1 MVGSV
6 RTKERCRKCGGKFE
20 GEPLC
25 CPFCLT
31 TPKRY
36 FVDFSWPSQGRIKLY
51 SDQQGFP
58 LDSWERASR
67 LLNAIRYEVDQGKFD
82 PREYVSQ
89 GHLSLMF
96 ANYAREWLQRRE
108 LEYERGHIV
117 KSYLIE
123 MRDYVRRYYLPFFAK
138 FNIRDIRE
146 GHIED
151 FRNWL
156 PPHLSAKTIHNI
168 LGILHKLF
176 KDAFRRKDI
185 LVLPEFPKVEKGD
198 PVTRWISE
206 EEQRLVLAQMDDPV
220 RRAFY
225 LFLMKQGCRPGEAR
239 ALKWENLDLKNGYVT
254 IAASFNINEFKPYTK
269 ERDVRYLP
277 LHPEVW
283 KVLLS
288 LPRQLSGWVF
298 TLNGKPLTQWTASDY
313 WRRAAR
319 KAKIRVCCYQGTRHS
334 LASQAINRG
343 VSERKIGDMLGH
355 KTLTSTR
362 RYAKLHADSL
372 KEVWGEELHQQENG
386 RVPKPSPRSRD
397 RKKRP

>member
-1 MVGSV
+1 
-6 RTKERCRKCGGKFE
+6 
-20 GEPLC
+20 
-25 CPFCLT
+25 
-31 TPKRY
+31 
-36 FVDFSWPSQGRIKLY
+36 
-51 SDQQGFP
+51 
-58 LDSWERASR
+58 
-67 LLNAIRYEVDQGKFD
+67 
-82 PREYVSQ
+82 
-89 GHLSLMF
+89 
-96 ANYAREWLQRRE
+96 
-108 LEYERGHIV
+108 
-117 KSYLIE
+117 
-123 MRDYVRRYYLPFFAK
+123 
-138 FNIRDIRE
+138 
-146 GHIED
+146 
-151 FRNWL
+151 
-156 PPHLSAKTIHNI
+156 